1 MGNLAK
7 FHCKI
12 VECDYGR
19 TTFNRY
25 LNRTWDKH
33 SLNIGFSYKCDV
45 SDCSSQYKNIQS
57 FRRHLKAKHYWLYEK
72 YVRRFKNHLNRDRKI
87 YLDENFDNENVFNG
101 NDMEQ
106 FGHGHE
112 GQDPDLIENIPFAD
126 FDHNQLIACFPLK
139 LREKYG
145 KLLRLHVFLVKKYHM
160 FYSWKIK

>member
-1 MGNLAK
+1 
-7 FHCKI
+7 
-12 VECDYGR
+12 
-19 TTFNRY
+19 
-25 LNRTWDKH
+25 
-33 SLNIGFSYKCDV
+33 
-45 SDCSSQYKNIQS
+45 
-57 FRRHLKAKHYWLYEK
+57 
-72 YVRRFKNHLNRDRKI
+72 
-87 YLDENFDNENVFNG
+87 
-101 NDMEQ
+101 MEQ